1 MEAKVNSLQ
10 RCLDS
15 IYKVIRTANDT
26 LCAISKPSVCSE
38 VLLSPQ
44 GIAYISGVAE
54 VYRVAKRVQGGMMSL
69 SISTE
74 TLQKSLRD
82 IEIIWNNV
90 QAFISFNPSVLRM
103 MFDILQPTESAL
115 DSSAITASENAQSET
130 CGVCLLRTPNE
141 PNDFNDTEQSI
152 LHNGCYY
159 HASCA
164 NFWLNCVD
172 SNLPGLIAM
181 KENSEDLNLEELSVR
196 GQNCSDTNPKDF
208 TVPVTQ

>member
-1 MEAKVNSLQ
+1 MESKEASKTLNIQSIMEDKVNSLQ

-44 GIAYISGVAE
+44 GIAYISGITE
-54 VYRVAKRVQGGMMSL
+54 VYRVAKRVEGGMKSL

-90 QAFISFNPSVLRM
+90 QAFMSFNPSVLRM
-103 MFDILQPTESAL
+103 M
-115 DSSAITASENAQSET
+115 
-130 CGVCLLRTPNE
+130 
-141 PNDFNDTEQSI
+141 DFSDTEHSV
-152 LHNGCYY
+152 LHNGCHY

-172 SNLPGLIAM
+172 SNLPGLIAP
-181 KENSEDLNLEELSVR
+181 KQNSEDLNLEELSVL
-196 GQNCSDTNPKDF
+196 GQNCLDTNPKDF
-208 TVPVTQ
+208 TLPIIQ

>member
-1 MEAKVNSLQ
+1 MESKECIMEAKVNSLQ

-103 MFDILQPTESAL
+103 M
-115 DSSAITASENAQSET
+115 
-130 CGVCLLRTPNE
+130 
-141 PNDFNDTEQSI
+141 DFNDTEQSI